1 MRRRHN
7 PPVSACLQDYT
18 MHAPDASCDN
28 RSPPK
33 KSHPYLAFTSLMH
46 GAHIQPWTFRP
57 TCRTHRKRQ
66 PRVSQPPTTCPGADP
81 TRSPEE
87 EARDILA
94 AAVKNQAE
102 DGPSTRKAAIRAY
115 KYLRAMVTQHGS
127 RLQEVYDAAK
137 VHSVAEVQQRRQTG
151 IPLRNMTSQ
160 RQRLSCTVHPPCLIH
175 GPQPKLQST
184 WMAPVSGS
192 LRCVGFSLRMSMLGV
207 PQAHIQLRTS

>member
-1 MRRRHN
+1 MARTSNLGHSVQ
-7 PPVSACLQDYT
+7 PAEHTESASRGCRSHQQHVQALIRPDHLRKKREISLLQLLKT
-18 MHAPDASCDN
+18 
-28 RSPPK
+28 K
-33 KSHPYLAFTSLMH
+33 
-46 GAHIQPWTFRP
+46 
-57 TCRTHRKRQ
+57 RKM
-66 PRVSQPPTTCPGADP
+66 D
-81 TRSPEE
+81 
-87 EARDILA
+87 
-94 AAVKNQAE
+94 QAL
-102 DGPSTRKAAIRAY
+102 RKAAIRAY